1 MPGDR
6 PHSQPP
12 PTPPRQ
18 RIVSATTSN
27 PAAVVG
33 VPLTGGDNEHNHL
46 STCSLPNQSSV
57 TGDLFASSTPKTLSP
72 ASSVSPSLSLSSL
85 SSRGSVYSTATNGFA
100 FIPPEEYAPYG
111 AAFQVGKVLLCS
123 SLCRPSI
130 VTSILLQPEKRIAV
144 GPVTDTYRQRLTAHQ
159 YSKETDRRLDQR
171 LSQKY
176 NLLES
181 DTVST
186 ADDLTLTRRPLVPAN
201 RAELVD
207 RVSLPVAIVLPSKS
221 QPSSLTPSG
230 HHSSIVDR
238 CERRSSL
245 HRRTCSESSKDRRAG
260 AYVHVKGKRK
270 APNPPVTNSHNN
282 SNPIAA
288 NHLLTPSVT
297 LSPMSTLARRKRQAP
312 APPASPTP
320 GPDLVAVSTTSA
332 VSSPNNN
339 GDTVCLFNDDEIQ
352 AIMAGDSAAVLS
364 AMERSVVSPSNL
376 SATDTLKLEHGM
388 LQHTD
393 NVSMSPP
400 TSPRSPESLGA
411 PLAMVD
417 AATSPLSPI
426 SPRPWYKRSSANSR
440 DREAIPFKREIAL
453 KTMEKRK
460 NKSKSSND
468 DSDASKLPDISY
480 SRSSSMFDG
489 FFARVS
495 KQTAAVAAD
504 STSGVVE
511 KRRSAIGMPNIS
523 ELDREAAEIIR
534 MEEETTAQRL
544 AANASAQMH
553 DKYFEFPADIRD
565 HVALPDASS
574 AASSHRTSTKQLI
587 SRFEETNPI
596 RRTANVDNAIIN
608 KYFADSAAPAT
619 TATVA
624 AASSSLKTPIN
635 VDDASSSRSRSS
647 SSTRSANASAGALT
661 RNRALSPSTPSK
673 PARSATAAP
682 TTVTSTASQSTS
694 IMQRIFSSNAG
705 GHNSAPTVEP
715 SAPQRSDTKN
725 TILINVGASTITST
739 TSAITTTTTRN
750 SPITSTKAAPEEAT
764 VDPEIPA
771 ATMKWIC
778 TYCTLENYNWRVI
791 CEVCERMRPFPKPES
806 TIGPT
811 GELVPVPRFRYS
823 AEKRMDDAVAERVV
837 AAAPHSASTSAHC
850 SSGNA
855 TDATTAASAAS
866 SHKACLIDSSAVVV
880 TTTPQVFIAPLPAK
894 HNEPRRPTTS
904 TDTDSPLIVAQSV
917 PNLDA
922 IRAARIEKFSHETT
936 SQSAQNKKQSTPPL
950 PQLSVCNDKP
960 ALLTDRG
967 SLERE
972 KQRLRE
978 MIREMNAHA
987 LAEKYPVRETESP
1000 ESTAKMREI
1009 NSKAL
1014 VDKNDDHRLESSE
1027 KKPNTQPTVLSS
1039 VQSQTVLTTSMPVRI
1054 PVGRGALRKI
1064 PLQRKNES
1072 PEDKII
1078 SDTSNY
1084 IFDVAMKKGTDT
1096 KSTKGAFGT
1105 SPPLGPIHRRQSL
1118 HDLPSPIAELSIEEA
1133 LLSSGAS
1140 GPNSP
1145 TTQQRMVDEQID
1157 SIYAKLKSNNSGR
1170 NTAVSQQTIT
1180 RGLDDFKSATQTHIG
1195 RRPTD
1200 TLALNKLLKNLEH
1213 AIGKGEH
1220 ELAATLAMDLAR
1232 MKVSLTVTKQ
1242 QQTPAEQ
1249 DAADGKIT
1257 NILTDTANEDEGATA
1272 LPTPLGNESDR
1283 TNADN
1288 SNSWICPLCTL
1299 INDHDR
1305 PGCAVCSETRPV
1317 KFHASVVNTSNS
1329 TTDPQTPVKLRPIV
1343 TNSPHSNDLNKT
1355 SINRRSA
1362 EMFNII
1368 IGPPASKNEN
1378 IVAKPTNAPAAPKLN
1393 KQTIIAAAAVITPSP
1408 NITRTKYRGVD
1419 NYNPQVN
1426 KKAIVPDKSTAS
1438 TPSTRKAST
1447 PYKSPLSRTNG
1458 GVKITAVT
1466 LKTGENIPVPVGAGA
1481 INKIRLTSVIA
1492 DTNKAGAAATANN
1505 GGAAFASSTYNELL
1519 NLDNC
1524 SLVPNT
1530 GPFECAVCFDDIA
1543 VAAGVVLRDCLHQF
1557 CRECLAQTVRYSDEA
1572 EVRCPY
1578 MDEAYSCDSSMQ
1590 EREIRGLL
1598 SRDEYE
1604 RHLAVSL
1611 SVAELRES
1619 NAFHCKTPGCRGW
1632 CIYEDNVNEFR
1643 CPICKI
1649 TNCLT
1654 CRVSIPLGNV
1664 FFNVMHI

>member
-1 MPGDR
+1 M
-6 PHSQPP
+6 
-12 PTPPRQ
+12 
-18 RIVSATTSN
+18 
-27 PAAVVG
+27 
-33 VPLTGGDNEHNHL
+33 
-46 STCSLPNQSSV
+46 STH
-57 TGDLFASSTPKTLSP
+57 
-72 ASSVSPSLSLSSL
+72 
-85 SSRGSVYSTATNGFA
+85 
-100 FIPPEEYAPYG
+100 
-111 AAFQVGKVLLCS
+111 
-123 SLCRPSI
+123 
-130 VTSILLQPEKRIAV
+130 LQPEKRIAV
-144 GPVTDTYRQRLTAHQ
+144 GPVTDTYRLRLTAHQ
-159 YSKETDRRLDQR
+159 HAKETDRRLDQR

-176 NLLES
+176 NLFES

-186 ADDLTLTRRPLVPAN
+186 ADELTLTRRPRSPAD
-201 RAELVD
+201 RVELVD
-207 RVSLPVAIVLPSKS
+207 RVSLPVAIVLPSKL
-221 QPSSLTPSG
+221 QPSPAPLTPTG
-230 HHSSIVDR
+230 HQSSIVDR
-238 CERRSSL
+238 RERRSSL

-270 APNPPVTNSHNN
+270 APSPPGTNGHSN
-282 SNPIAA
+282 SNKGAA
-288 NHLLTPSVT
+288 KHLLTPPIM

-312 APPASPTP
+312 APPASPAP
-320 GPDLVAVSTTSA
+320 GLALVATSPKSA
-332 VSSPNNN
+332 LSNNN
-339 GDTVCLFNDDEIQ
+339 GDTVRLFNDDEIQ
-352 AIMAGDSAAVLS
+352 AIMAGHSAAVLS
-364 AMERSVVSPSNL
+364 AMERSIVSPNNL

-400 TSPRSPESLGA
+400 TSPRSPVSLGA
-411 PLAMVD
+411 PPAMVD

-460 NKSKSSND
+460 NKSKGSNG
-468 DSDASKLPDISY
+468 DSDVSKLPDISY
-480 SRSSSMFDG
+480 SRSSSLFDG

-495 KQTAAVAAD
+495 KQPAASPVDSSAAVP
-504 STSGVVE
+504 E

-553 DKYFEFPADIRD
+553 DKYFEYPEDIVVP
-565 HVALPDASS
+565 VALPEASS
-574 AASSHRTSTKQLI
+574 AASPAASPHRSSTKQLI

-608 KYFADSAAPAT
+608 KYFADAAAPART
-619 TATVA
+619 ASSSTATSA
-624 AASSSLKTPIN
+624 AASSPSPTTPIN

-647 SSTRSANASAGALT
+647 SSTRSASAGAGAVT
-661 RNRALSPSTPSK
+661 RNRALSPTTPSK
-673 PARSATAAP
+673 TARAAAAAP
-682 TTVTSTASQSTS
+682 TTVTSTASPSTS
-694 IMQRIFSSNAG
+694 IMQRIFSPNAG
-705 GHNSAPTVEP
+705 GHNNAPTVEP
-715 SAPQRSDTKN
+715 TALQRSDPKN
-725 TILINVGASTITST
+725 TIPINVVASTITST
-739 TSAITTTTTRN
+739 TATATINSSITLPESATAVV
-750 SPITSTKAAPEEAT
+750 AAA
-764 VDPEIPA
+764 VDPEMPA
-771 ATMKWIC
+771 PTTTWIC

-791 CEVCERMRPFPKPES
+791 CEVCERMRPFPKPEA
-806 TIGPT
+806 TVGPA
-811 GELVPVPRFRYS
+811 GELVPVPRFRYC

-837 AAAPHSASTSAHC
+837 SAASHSASTTAHC
-850 SSGNA
+850 SSGNVTNA
-855 TDATTAASAAS
+855 ATAATAAS

-880 TTTPQVFIAPLPAK
+880 TTTPQVFIAPFPAK
-894 HNEPRRPTTS
+894 HNDIRPPSTS
-904 TDTDSPLIVAQSV
+904 TDADGPVIVTQSV

-922 IRAARIEKFSHETT
+922 LRAARIEKFSHETA
-936 SQSAQNKKQSTPPL
+936 SQSARNIQQSTPSS
-950 PQLSVCNDKP
+950 PQLIVCNDKP

-987 LAEKYPVRETESP
+987 LAEKYPVQRRESESP
-1000 ESTAKMREI
+1000 EKNPNICEI
-1009 NSKAL
+1009 NRKAL
-1014 VDKNDDHRLESSE
+1014 EEKNAEHRSES
-1027 KKPNTQPTVLSS
+1027 PDATRNTQPILQSS
-1039 VQSQTVLTTSMPVRI
+1039 VQSQTVLTTSTPIRI

-1084 IFDVAMKKGTDT
+1084 IFDATIEKATDT
-1096 KSTKGAFGT
+1096 KTSPGAFGT
-1105 SPPLGPIHRRQSL
+1105 SPPLGPVHRRQAL
-1118 HDLPSPIAELSIEEA
+1118 LDLPSPIAELSIEEA
-1133 LLSSGAS
+1133 LLSTGAS

-1145 TTQQRMVDEQID
+1145 TTQQRLVDEQID

-1170 NTAVSQQTIT
+1170 STAASQRTIA

-1213 AIGKGEH
+1213 AIGEGEH

-1242 QQTPAEQ
+1242 QQTPVAQ
-1249 DAADGKIT
+1249 DAADGKIS
-1257 NILTDTANEDEGATA
+1257 NVLTDTAIEDEGATA
-1272 LPTPLGNESDR
+1272 LPTPTANGTAR
-1283 TNADN
+1283 TNLDN
-1288 SNSWICPLCTL
+1288 SNCWACPLCTL

-1305 PGCAVCSETRPV
+1305 PGCAVCSETRPANV
-1317 KFHASVVNTSNS
+1317 HAAPAHRYSS
-1329 TTDPQTPVKLRPIV
+1329 TTDPVKPVKLRP
-1343 TNSPHSNDLNKT
+1343 TGPSHPHSNDLNKT

-1368 IGPPASKNEN
+1368 IGPPA
-1378 IVAKPTNAPAAPKLN
+1378 KPTNAPAAPKPN

-1438 TPSTRKAST
+1438 TSAIRKSGT
-1447 PYKSPLSRTNG
+1447 PYKSPLTRTNG

-1466 LKTGENIPVPVGAGA
+1466 LKTGENIPVPLGAGA
-1481 INKIRLTSVIA
+1481 LNKIRSTSLIA
-1492 DTNKAGAAATANN
+1492 STNNGSAAAIAIIGAAAV
-1505 GGAAFASSTYNELL
+1505 ASTTYNELL

-1530 GPFECAVCFDDIA
+1530 APFECAVCFGDIA

-1578 MDEAYSCDSSMQ
+1578 MDEAYSCDSCMQ
-1590 EREIRGLL
+1590 EREIRGLI

-1654 CRVSIPLGNV
+1654 CRVSIV
-1664 FFNVMHI
+1664 FFLYFILISKILYIMHGVGIKRYITNVHTHLSTHTV